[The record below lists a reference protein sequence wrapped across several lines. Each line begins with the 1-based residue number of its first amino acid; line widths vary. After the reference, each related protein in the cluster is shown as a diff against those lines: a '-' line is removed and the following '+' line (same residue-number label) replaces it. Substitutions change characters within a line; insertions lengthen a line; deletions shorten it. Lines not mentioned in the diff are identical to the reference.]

1 MLALTFRSKVYFE
14 LTVVYGVRYRPKFIL
29 MHVDVQL
36 SQRHWLKGL
45 TLTPLNH
52 LSIRIKKLLTINVRV
67 YFWILKSTVDLSL
80 SYSLDNYHF
89 IVNFEIN
96 NWILQLFF
104 FFNIVLA
111 ILDPLQFHMNFRISL
126 FISRRKKKKHSWNF
140 AFNMS
145 TISGCIRVLTV

>member
-1 MLALTFRSKVYFE
+1 MRWGLGKWSGRKYNVL
-14 LTVVYGVRYRPKFIL
+14 
-29 MHVDVQL
+29 
-36 SQRHWLKGL
+36 L
-45 TLTPLNH
+45 TLY
-52 LSIRIKKLLTINVRV
+52 KKNLLTINVRV

-111 ILDPLQFHMNFRISL
+111 ILDPSPFSNHKLLCVYKSCARILIDISL
-126 FISRRKKKKHSWNF
+126 NIEISLKRTDIFTMLSLPIHEHDLSFHLFRSSLIYFID
-140 AFNMS
+140 
-145 TISGCIRVLTV
+145 TL